1 MYTDLTEDEL
11 QWISGGSAQ
20 GEIVAGAITAAGAA
34 ALALA
39 TLFAPP
45 VGLAAAYLTGFGLAA
60 GITAGGVAI
69 GDGWADLSGGADG
82 GTDGG
87 AS

>member
-1 MYTDLTEDEL
+1 MFADLTEDEL

-20 GEIVAGAITAAGAA
+20 GEIVGGALTAAAGAA
-34 ALALA
+34 LIFAGIL
-39 TLFAPP
+39 APP
-45 VGLAAAYLTGFGLAA
+45 VGLAAAVLTGFGSGLAVV
-60 GITAGGVAI
+60 GGGVAI

-82 GTDGG
+82 GTEGG